1 MNRSWKTETTDPQ
14 LVCFGLLWKVDDW
27 LALKGLDFQVP
38 ILESSN
44 GTCVYFRGGVSG
56 TEFLVGMIIDPLKD
70 PRMHLGIL
78 L

>member
-14 LVCFGLLWKVDDW
+14 LVRFGLMWKVYDW

-44 GTCVYFRGGVSG
+44 ITCVYLRGGVPGQNSLWRLRG
-56 TEFLVGMIIDPLKD
+56 
-70 PRMHLGIL
+70 
-78 L
+78 